1 MLRIVSHLEH
11 LLRLHDCVVIPQLG
25 GFVLQAVPASYVAG
39 EHLFYP
45 MHKEI
50 VFNPSLKHTDGL
62 LPGEYMNAYSVSFPQ
77 ALRMVKEDVEDIKAL
92 LFKELKVSL
101 GNVGTLRKGE
111 EGNIVFQ
118 PGDSAFFSVSAYGLS
133 PFQLKEWELLQRE
146 QARFVLPGGKKNTY
160 YISIIRGIAA
170 SAAAVA
176 LFLMISTPVKEVNLS
191 SYTASFIPSEI
202 AKTTNRAK
210 PKTLTLLPATTT
222 GTTVGNV
229 KTTTSPSS
237 SSPAAKPKVEKEE
250 KFPMYY
256 VIIGSV
262 KTREQADEL
271 IAKVD
276 RTTLKY
282 ANKLV
287 KDDKVRIYA
296 NKFTDKSKAEIY
308 LAKIRQNTQYKDAWL
323 YTRNK

>member
-1 MLRIVSHLEH
+1 
-11 LLRLHDCVVIPQLG
+11 LG

-50 VFNPSLKHTDGL
+50 VFNPSLRHTDGL
-62 LPGEYMNAYSVSFPQ
+62 LPGEYMNVYSVSFPQ
-77 ALRMVKEDVEDIKAL
+77 ALRMVKDDVEEMKTL

-118 PGDSAFFSVSAYGLS
+118 PGDSVFFSVSAYGLS
-133 PFQLKEWELLQRE
+133 PFQLKEWVVLQHE
-146 QARFVLPGGKKNTY
+146 KASWVLPGGKRNIY
-160 YISIIRGIAA
+160 YIPINRAIVRGIAA

-176 LFLMISTPVKEVNLS
+176 LFLMISTPVKEINPS

-202 AKTTNRAK
+202 VKTTNKAQPRS
-210 PKTLTLLPATTT
+210 LTVPATSVTA
-222 GTTVGNV
+222 GNI
-229 KTTTSPSS
+229 KTTAMSSS
-237 SSPAAKPKVEKEE
+237 SSPVAKPKVEKEE
-250 KFPMYY
+250 KFPVYY

-262 KTREQADEL
+262 KTRKRADEL
-271 IAKVD
+271 MARVD
-276 RTTLKY
+276 RTTLEHV
-282 ANKLV
+282 NKLV

-296 NKFTDKSKAEIY
+296 NKFTDKNKAEVY
-308 LAKIRQNTQYKDAWL
+308 LAKIRQNTKYKDAWL
-323 YTRNK
+323 YTHNK